1 MNRWSSSVTVWRP
14 RGLVDELA
22 KTALGRYAVAVIGEE
37 PRLAYNR
44 VLLSSVLA
52 GRPARTRSSSGR
64 PTGGGIAAS
73 RCATAI
79 ASPRST
85 PAAASSRSPAKRA
98 LEYSK
103 LVLATGSTPLRLNVP
118 GADLAGV
125 HTFRDTRDVDLLLS
139 ARCRRR
145 SASSS
150 VGGGL
155 LGLEAA
161 YGLAKA
167 GAPVTLL
174 HLMDRL
180 MERQLDGPAADLLKT
195 LVERK
200 GIRILLNASTKCIH
214 GDGHVEAV
222 ELADGSR
229 IEADAVIF
237 AAGIRPNIAL
247 AKDAGIAVNRGI
259 VVNDEMQTA
268 SPDIYALGEC
278 AEHRGTCY
286 GLVEPAYEQARV
298 LARHLAGRPASYQGS
313 VVSTNL
319 KVSGVSVFS
328 AGDFMG
334 GEGGESLVL
343 TDRQAR
349 HLQEARH
356 RRRPAHRRGAHRR
369 YRRCAVVSRADP
381 QPREGDGDPHR
392 HDVRPRARA
401 SGRQGSLIR
410 RLEMTA
416 IDPTLRATKTTCPY
430 CGVGCGVLATP
441 TARAGAAI
449 AGDPDHPAN
458 FGRLC
463 SKGSALGETV
473 GAGKPVA
480 VPDDPLQGGAGTRR
494 LERCARPR
502 RPPHAAHRPRATAP
516 TRSRSHL
523 SGQLRPRI
531 TTSPTS

>member
-1 MNRWSSSVTVWRP
+1 MSEPLVIVGNGMAAAR
-14 RGLVDELA
+14 LVDELA

-52 GRPARTRSSSGR
+52 GETGSHEIELRPAEWWRHRGVTVRYGYRVTEVDTGR
-64 PTGGGIAAS
+64 RELKIEGEES
-73 RCATAI
+73 M
-79 ASPRST
+79 
-85 PAAASSRSPAKRA
+85 
-98 LEYSK
+98 EYSK

-125 HTFRDTRDVDLLLS
+125 HTFRDTRDVDLLLTL
-139 ARCRRR
+139 AAAKKRVVV
-145 SASSS
+145 

-229 IEADAVIF
+229 IDADAVIF
-237 AAGIRPNIAL
+237 AAGIKPNVAL
-247 AKDAGIAVNRGI
+247 ARDAGIAVNRGV
-259 VVNDEMQTA
+259 VVNDMMQTA
-268 SPDIYALGEC
+268 LPDIYALGEC

-298 LARHLAGRPASYQGS
+298 LAWHLAGRPAAYQGS

-328 AGDFMG
+328 AGNFMG
-334 GEGGESLVL
+334 GEGSESLVL
-343 TDRQAR
+343 SD
-349 HLQEARH
+349 
-356 RRRPAHRRGAHRR
+356 RRRGTYKKLVIADGRLTGA
-369 YRRCAVVSRADP
+369 VLI
-381 QPREGDGDPHR
+381 GDTVD
-392 HDVRPRARA
+392 ALWYLE
-401 SGRQGSLIR
+401 LIR
-410 RLEMTA
+410 NR
-416 IDPTLRATKTTCPY
+416 DK
-430 CGVGCGVLATP
+430 V
-441 TARAGAAI
+441 AAI
-449 AGDPDHPAN
+449 RTDMM
-458 FGRLC
+458 FGR
-463 SKGSALGETV
+463 AL
-473 GAGKPVA
+473 
-480 VPDDPLQGGAGTRR
+480 
-494 LERCARPR
+494 ARPSK
-502 RPPHAAHRPRATAP
+502 AA
-516 TRSRSHL
+516 
-523 SGQLRPRI
+523 
-531 TTSPTS
+531 

>member
-1 MNRWSSSVTVWRP
+1 MSEPLVIVGNGMAAAR
-14 RGLVDELA
+14 LVDELA

-52 GRPARTRSSSGR
+52 GETGSHEIELRPADWWRHRGVTVRYGYRVTEVDTGR
-64 PTGGGIAAS
+64 RELKIAGEES
-73 RCATAI
+73 M
-79 ASPRST
+79 
-85 PAAASSRSPAKRA
+85 
-98 LEYSK
+98 EYSK
-103 LVLATGSTPLRLNVP
+103 LVLATGSTPLRLNVS

-125 HTFRDTRDVDLLLS
+125 HTFRDTRDVDLLLTLAA
-139 ARCRRR
+139 ARKRVVV
-145 SASSS
+145 

-200 GIRILLNASTKCIH
+200 GIRILLNASTARIH

-237 AAGIRPNIAL
+237 AAGIKPNDAL
-247 AKDAGIAVNRGI
+247 AKEAGIAVNRGV
-259 VVNDEMQTA
+259 VVNDVMQTS
-268 SPDIYALGEC
+268 SPDIFALGEC

-298 LARHLAGRPASYQGS
+298 LARHLAGRPAAYQGS

-334 GEGGESLVL
+334 GEGSESLVL
-343 TDRQAR
+343 TDRK
-349 HLQEARH
+349 
-356 RRRPAHRRGAHRR
+356 RGTYKKLVIADGRLTG
-369 YRRCAVVSRADP
+369 AVLI
-381 QPREGDGDPHR
+381 GDTVD
-392 HDVRPRARA
+392 ALWYLE
-401 SGRQGSLIR
+401 LIR
-410 RLEMTA
+410 NR
-416 IDPTLRATKTTCPY
+416 DK
-430 CGVGCGVLATP
+430 V
-441 TARAGAAI
+441 AAI
-449 AGDPDHPAN
+449 RTDMM
-458 FGRLC
+458 FGRAM
-463 SKGSALGETV
+463 AL
-473 GAGKPVA
+473 ALK
-480 VPDDPLQGGAGTRR
+480 
-494 LERCARPR
+494 
-502 RPPHAAHRPRATAP
+502 AA
-516 TRSRSHL
+516 
-523 SGQLRPRI
+523 
-531 TTSPTS
+531 

>member
-1 MNRWSSSVTVWRP
+1 MSEPLVIVGNGMAAAR
-14 RGLVDELA
+14 LVDELA

-52 GRPARTRSSSGR
+52 GETGSHEIELRPADWWRHRGVTVRYGYRVTEIDTGR
-64 PTGGGIAAS
+64 RELKIAGEES
-73 RCATAI
+73 M
-79 ASPRST
+79 
-85 PAAASSRSPAKRA
+85 
-98 LEYSK
+98 EYSK

-139 ARCRRR
+139 LAAAKKRVVV
-145 SASSS
+145 

-200 GIRILLNASTKCIH
+200 GIRILLNASTARIH

-229 IEADAVIF
+229 IEADAVIL

-247 AKDAGIAVNRGI
+247 AKEAGITVNRGI

-298 LARHLAGRPASYQGS
+298 LARHLAGRPTAYQGS

-328 AGDFMG
+328 AGDFIG
-334 GEGGESLVL
+334 ADGSESLVL
-343 TDRQAR
+343 TDR
-349 HLQEARH
+349 
-356 RRRPAHRRGAHRR
+356 RRGTYKKLVITEGRLTG
-369 YRRCAVVSRADP
+369 AVLIGDTVDALWYLELIRNREKVAAFRAD
-381 QPREGDGDPHR
+381 
-392 HDVRPRARA
+392 
-401 SGRQGSLIR
+401 
-410 RLEMTA
+410 MM
-416 IDPTLRATKTTCPY
+416 
-430 CGVGCGVLATP
+430 
-441 TARAGAAI
+441 
-449 AGDPDHPAN
+449 
-458 FGRLC
+458 FGR
-463 SKGSALGETV
+463 AL
-473 GAGKPVA
+473 
-480 VPDDPLQGGAGTRR
+480 
-494 LERCARPR
+494 ARPSK
-502 RPPHAAHRPRATAP
+502 AA
-516 TRSRSHL
+516 
-523 SGQLRPRI
+523 
-531 TTSPTS
+531 

>member
-1 MNRWSSSVTVWRP
+1 VSEP
-14 RGLVDELA
+14 LVVVGNGMAAARLVEELA
-22 KTALGRYAVAVIGEE
+22 KAALGRHAIAVVGDE

-52 GRPARTRSSSGR
+52 GET
-64 PTGGGIAAS
+64 AS
-73 RCATAI
+73 HDI
-79 ASPRST
+79 ELK
-85 PAAASSRSPAKRA
+85 PAKWWRDRGVTLKYGCVA
-98 LEYSK
+98 TEIDVGRRELKIANEESIAFSR
-103 LVLATGSTPLRLNVP
+103 LVLATGSTPLLLNVP

-125 HTFRDTRDVDLLLS
+125 HTFRDSRDVDLLLTL
-139 ARCRRR
+139 AAQRKRVVV
-145 SASSS
+145 

-167 GAPVTLL
+167 GAPVTLV

-180 MERQLDGPAADLLKT
+180 MERQLDAPAADLLKT

-200 GIRILLNASTKCIH
+200 GIRILLNASTARIH
-214 GDGHVEAV
+214 GEGRVEAV

-298 LARHLAGRPASYQGS
+298 LARHLAGRPAAYQGS

-334 GEGGESLVL
+334 GEGSESLVL
-343 TDRQAR
+343 SD
-349 HLQEARH
+349 
-356 RRRPAHRRGAHRR
+356 RRRGTYKKLVISDGRLTGA
-369 YRRCAVVSRADP
+369 VLI
-381 QPREGDGDPHR
+381 GDTVD
-392 HDVRPRARA
+392 ALWYLE
-401 SGRQGSLIR
+401 LIR
-410 RLEMTA
+410 NR
-416 IDPTLRATKTTCPY
+416 DK
-430 CGVGCGVLATP
+430 V
-441 TARAGAAI
+441 AAI
-449 AGDPDHPAN
+449 RTDMM
-458 FGRLC
+458 FGR
-463 SKGSALGETV
+463 AL
-473 GAGKPVA
+473 
-480 VPDDPLQGGAGTRR
+480 
-494 LERCARPR
+494 ARPSK
-502 RPPHAAHRPRATAP
+502 AA
-516 TRSRSHL
+516 
-523 SGQLRPRI
+523 
-531 TTSPTS
+531 

>member
-1 MNRWSSSVTVWRP
+1 VSEPLVIVGNGMAAAR
-14 RGLVDELA
+14 LVDELA

-52 GRPARTRSSSGR
+52 GETGSHEIELRPADWWRHRGVTVRYGYRVTEIDTGR
-64 PTGGGIAAS
+64 RELKIEGEES
-73 RCATAI
+73 M
-79 ASPRST
+79 
-85 PAAASSRSPAKRA
+85 
-98 LEYSK
+98 EYSK
-103 LVLATGSTPLRLNVP
+103 LVLAVGSTPLRLNVP

-125 HTFRDTRDVDLLLS
+125 HTFRDTRDVDLLLTLAA
-139 ARCRRR
+139 ARKRVVV
-145 SASSS
+145 

-180 MERQLDGPAADLLKT
+180 MERQLDAPAADLLKT

-200 GIRILLNASTKCIH
+200 GIRILLNASTARIH
-214 GDGHVEAV
+214 GEGHVQAV

-298 LARHLAGRPASYQGS
+298 LARHLAGRPAAYQGS

-334 GEGGESLVL
+334 GEGSESLVL
-343 TDRQAR
+343 SD
-349 HLQEARH
+349 
-356 RRRPAHRRGAHRR
+356 RRRGTYKKLVISDGRLTGA
-369 YRRCAVVSRADP
+369 VLI
-381 QPREGDGDPHR
+381 GDTVD
-392 HDVRPRARA
+392 ALWYLE
-401 SGRQGSLIR
+401 LIR
-410 RLEMTA
+410 NRE
-416 IDPTLRATKTTCPY
+416 K
-430 CGVGCGVLATP
+430 V
-441 TARAGAAI
+441 AAI
-449 AGDPDHPAN
+449 RTDMM
-458 FGRLC
+458 FGR
-463 SKGSALGETV
+463 AL
-473 GAGKPVA
+473 
-480 VPDDPLQGGAGTRR
+480 
-494 LERCARPR
+494 ARPSK
-502 RPPHAAHRPRATAP
+502 AA
-516 TRSRSHL
+516 
-523 SGQLRPRI
+523 
-531 TTSPTS
+531 